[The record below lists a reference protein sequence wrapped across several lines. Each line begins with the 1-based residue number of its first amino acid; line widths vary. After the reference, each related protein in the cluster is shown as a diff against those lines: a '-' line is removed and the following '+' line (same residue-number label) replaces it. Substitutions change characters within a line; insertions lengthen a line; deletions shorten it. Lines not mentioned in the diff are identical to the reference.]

1 MQVPA
6 VALATP
12 RTLQRGAAVTLSR
25 AGHAVRVRGDGAV
38 SRRAMEPDC
47 RAPINRP
54 AGTRVA

>member
-6 VALATP
+6 AALATP
-12 RTLQRGAAVTLSR
+12 CTHYARGAVTVSR

-38 SRRAMEPDC
+38 RRGPMEPERRPPSV
-47 RAPINRP
+47 RA

>member
-1 MQVPA
+1 MQVPT

-12 RTLQRGAAVTLSR
+12 RTRQRGAVVTLSR

-38 SRRAMEPDC
+38 RRGAMEPEC